1 MLNAVR
7 IRPLSVDDA
16 TAMAEVL
23 SAASLYEFVGGEPP
37 SAAELGKRYAVQ
49 VAGVSPDGQEQWIN
63 EVVVL
68 EPHDRPIGYVQ
79 ATIPSA
85 GGPAEIAWVIGES
98 WQGHGYATRAAKLL
112 VELLAGR
119 GVTELIAHIHPDNV
133 ASQKIA
139 QRLGLQPT
147 NLIVDGEIRWEGAC
161 G

>member
-16 TAMAEVL
+16 PAMAEAL
-23 SAASLYEFVGGEPP
+23 SAASLYEFIGGSPP
-37 SAAELGKRYAVQ
+37 SAAELARRYSVQ
-49 VAGVSPDGQEQWIN
+49 VVGVSPDGQEQWIN

-85 GGPAEIAWVIGES
+85 GGPAEIAWVIGEA

-119 GVTELIAHIHPDNV
+119 GVTELVAHIHPENI

-139 QRLGLQPT
+139 QRLGLRRT
-147 NLIVDGEIRWEGAC
+147 NLIVGGETRWQGPC

>member
-1 MLNAVR
+1 MLNALR
-7 IRPLSVDDA
+7 IRRLSVDDA

-23 SAASLYEFVGGEPP
+23 SAASLYEFIGGSPP
-37 SAAELGKRYAVQ
+37 SAAELARRYAVQ
-49 VAGVSPDGQEQWIN
+49 VVGVSPDGQEQWIN

-68 EPHDRPIGYVQ
+68 DPYDRPIGYVQ

-85 GGPAEIAWVIGES
+85 GGPAEIAWVIGEA
-98 WQGHGYATRAAKLL
+98 WQGRGYATRAAQLL
-112 VELLAGR
+112 VELLVGR
-119 GVTELIAHIHPDNV
+119 GVTELVAHIHPDNV

-147 NLIVDGEIRWEGAC
+147 NLIVDGETRWEGPC